1 MTLEQIVSAIRS
13 LSVPDR
19 LRVIELAAHDVAND
33 VSRGAVELAPGV
45 GVTLIERHGFLVA
58 HSEPGDALP
67 EELFD
72 HRVDREVRAKLLWG
86 GS

>member
-13 LSVPDR
+13 LPVPER
-19 LRVIELAAHDVAND
+19 LRVIELAAHDIASDVAGGS
-33 VSRGAVELAPGV
+33 VETRPGAGM
-45 GVTLIERHGFLVA
+45 TLIERHGLLVA
-58 HSEPGDALP
+58 HAEAGATLP

-72 HRVDREVRAKLLWG
+72 HRVDRDVRAKLLWA